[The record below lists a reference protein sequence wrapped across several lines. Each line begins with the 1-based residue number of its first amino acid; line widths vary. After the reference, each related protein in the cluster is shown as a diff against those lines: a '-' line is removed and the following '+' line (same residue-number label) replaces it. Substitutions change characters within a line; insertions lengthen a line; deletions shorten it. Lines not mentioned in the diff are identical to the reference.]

1 MHSAL
6 NPEGGRNAALVEF
19 EKGHLMTA
27 LGRFAVSG
35 ILAAGL
41 WSGIASMGFAQ
52 AAFDGGWTLN
62 SEMSNL
68 SFQSVKKQTVVESS
82 GFATFNGSIDE
93 AGRAEVTV
101 LLDSVDTK
109 IDLRNV
115 RMRFLFFE
123 TFKFPEAKITAQ
135 IDPATIADLATV
147 RRKQVPMQYT
157 IDLHGVT
164 KTSEATVTVTLLTD
178 DMVSIVPAT
187 PISIPVADFNL
198 MGGLEKLQE
207 AANVDIIPSATV
219 SFDWVFARNTS
230 TVAVAPAAAPAKPE
244 NAALEAEGNF
254 DREACKGRFEILS
267 RTGNIYFASGSS
279 RLEDKSAPLLDSL
292 ASIVLRCPNMVIE
305 VGGHTDSVGSEAS
318 NQRLS
323 ESRAASVVTYLQG
336 KGLKSD
342 TMIAKGY
349 GETQPIADN
358 STREGRWD
366 NRRIEFKVLEN

>member
-1 MHSAL
+1 MVFSLSRTRACVTSLALSAF
-6 NPEGGRNAALVEF
+6 AACP
-19 EKGHLMTA
+19 
-27 LGRFAVSG
+27 
-35 ILAAGL
+35 AA
-41 WSGIASMGFAQ
+41 AQ
-52 AAFDGGWTLN
+52 APFEGGWTLN
-62 SEMSNL
+62 PAMSNL

-82 GFATFNGSIDE
+82 GFATFQGAIDE
-93 AGRAEVTV
+93 SGAAKVTV

-123 TFKFPEAKITAQ
+123 TFKYPEAQITAQ

-147 RRKQVPMQYT
+147 RRKQVPMEYT
-157 IDLHGVT
+157 IDLHGVV
-164 KTSEATVTVTLLTD
+164 KSYQSMVTATLLTD
-178 DMVSIVPAT
+178 DMVSVASAT

-198 MGGLEKLQE
+198 TEGLGKLQD
-207 AANVDIIPSATV
+207 AANVTIIPSATV

-267 RTGNIYFASGSS
+267 RTGNIYFGSGSS
-279 RLEDKSAPLLDSL
+279 RLDAKSAPLLDSL
-292 ASIVLRCPNMVIE
+292 ANIVLRCPGMVIE
-305 VGGHTDSVGSEAS
+305 VGGHTDSVGSDAT

-323 ESRAASVVTYLQG
+323 ETRASSVVTYLQG
-336 KGLKSD
+336 KGLGRD
-342 TMIAKGY
+342 TMVAKGY
-349 GETQPIADN
+349 GEAQPIADN
-358 STREGRWD
+358 STAKGRWD

>member
-1 MHSAL
+1 
-6 NPEGGRNAALVEF
+6 
-19 EKGHLMTA
+19 MTA

>member
-1 MHSAL
+1 MKHLIGKTPAASAL
-6 NPEGGRNAALVEF
+6 GVGLWIV
-19 EKGHLMTA
+19 GA
-27 LGRFAVSG
+27 LGA
-35 ILAAGL
+35 
-41 WSGIASMGFAQ
+41 WAQ
-52 AAFDGGWTLN
+52 TPFEGGWTLN
-62 SEMSNL
+62 TEMSNL

-82 GFATFNGSIDE
+82 GFATFSGAIDE
-93 AGRAEVTV
+93 AGQAEVTV

-123 TFKFPEAKITAQ
+123 TFKYPEAKITAR
-135 IDPATIADLATV
+135 IDPALIADLGTV

-157 IDLHGVT
+157 MDLHGVT
-164 KTSEATVTVTLLTD
+164 KTNEATVTVTLLTD
-178 DMVSIVPAT
+178 DMVSITPST

-219 SFDWVFARNTS
+219 SFDWIFARNTS
-230 TVAVAPAAAPAKPE
+230 SVAVTPAAAPAKPE
-244 NAALEAEGNF
+244 NAALEAEGDF

-292 ASIVLRCPNMVIE
+292 ANIVLRCPNMVIE

-342 TMIAKGY
+342 TMVAKGY

-358 STREGRWD
+358 STKEGRLD
-366 NRRIEFKVLEN
+366 NRRIAFKVLEN